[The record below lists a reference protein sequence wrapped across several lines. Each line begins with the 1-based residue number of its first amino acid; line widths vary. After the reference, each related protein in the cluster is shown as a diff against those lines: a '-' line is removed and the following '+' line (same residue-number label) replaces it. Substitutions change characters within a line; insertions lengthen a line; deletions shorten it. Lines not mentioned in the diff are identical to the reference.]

1 MKPKKLVI
9 SAFGPYADRME
20 LDFERLGGGGL
31 YLITGDTG
39 AGKTTIF
46 DAITFALYGE
56 ASGEVR
62 KGEMFRSKYAKPE
75 VRTFVELTFTYQG
88 KDYTVKRNPEYLR
101 PKDRGQG
108 MTMEKA
114 NAELIFPDER
124 QPVTKISEVT
134 KAVTELLGLDQRQF
148 RQIAMIAQGDFQKLL
163 LAGTANRSE
172 IFRKMFHTEIYQEL
186 QNRLREE
193 AKARWKTYDE
203 KKRSISQYLDN
214 VVCPE
219 DARWKKEFDR
229 LKKENFNGQVMRGME
244 LLAQCI
250 EWDEEQ
256 LRMLKEEQRALYGEI
271 EKKNQLLGKIKERQT
286 RQAEKEQKENERKL
300 LLPEV
305 EEKKKKSEQAEK
317 EAGIC
322 EKLEEQIREEKACL
336 ELLRKMK
343 QEQEAMT
350 QLQKELQETAEAKGK
365 LQEEQENAKKEL
377 EQQKARKEKLSGT
390 EVELART
397 EQKETYAAEQVQQ
410 LSAYCEEIGK
420 TADEEAAKKEEENAL
435 CEKIKETEQ
444 AAGKAAEEAE
454 KLAGQDKVCEK
465 LQEEKEN
472 VRRKIFTLAEAK
484 KQLEKTTDEALQLAG
499 QLKQLQR
506 EEEKLQADRTATA
519 EQMAKRSSAALQQE
533 KFRQERETL
542 ENLLKSWEWA
552 CKELEEKQSAYRDG
566 IQKRDNL
573 RKTYQA
579 MESLFLDAQ
588 AGILAEKLTE
598 GEPCPVC
605 GAIHH
610 PQPAKRAEHTPD
622 KATLDQKKEEL
633 REQEETA
640 AGQSEAAGNCSRRVK
655 ELREQLTA
663 CLLKKMPHERE
674 EKQGNGLTETDKES
688 SFQEENE
695 TQRFLPMS
703 DSLFCQEAVK
713 KAEQLQEEESKQKVR
728 QTEYAELEKT
738 QTRQQEN
745 LETLK
750 KAIAGAQADLGR
762 AEGTQ
767 KALEEQLNKEIAEAE
782 KEPGVEEVTAS
793 AERKGSTEKKGAAE
807 DRDYAETDDRNFLVG
822 QIEKV
827 LSFWENR
834 QKQCGEEFAAAQA
847 KMKRRAECIAL
858 QKEAES
864 SQKKDHEQLQ
874 RVRSCLEV
882 LQSDRKRWNEKEE
895 KLLETLEQ
903 QRKEIKSA
911 DQFENIAEISFTEK
925 QFLEILTD
933 TEKQLWVRS
942 MQEQRYWKEK
952 QETLEKQKRNLLAQK
967 EELQRI
973 QLEIQAE
980 TQKIEQREKTIREK
994 ELLEAKRKAEQKA
1007 LQERIQEK
1015 ETKLAGKEEKEL
1027 LEHIKGW
1034 ETQKEQRKAA
1044 QKTAKE
1050 ELDAVQKNLTE
1061 VQAALAAIQTLEAAD
1076 EEADLQGQQLPSETE
1091 LQENLE
1097 MLSGRKQELDQRYNE
1112 QYHAANT
1119 NQNVYQAVQTQQ
1131 SQMQEVEEE
1140 YKWVNALAD
1149 TATGN
1154 VTGKRKIDLETYA
1167 QMAYFDRI
1175 LRKANVRFLTMSQGQ
1190 YELKRQEDG
1199 GNIKSKAGL
1208 ELNVI
1213 DHYNG
1218 TERSVRTLSGGES
1231 FQASLSLA
1239 LGLSDEIQSYAG
1251 GIQLDSMFVDEGF
1264 GSLDAESLNQAVKAL
1279 EGLAEGNC
1287 LVGIISHVPELK
1299 DRIERKIVVT
1309 KNRSRDGVGSRAV
1322 IE

>member
-163 LAGTANRSE
+163 LAGTADRSE

-203 KKRSISQYLDN
+203 KKRSISQCLDN

-834 QKQCGEEFAAAQA
+834 QKQCGEEFATAQA